1 MSDFKPAPYC
11 IAPALDDDAQPPRGS
26 GELLT
31 LRRYYC
37 AATVDGKDFPW
48 LHTLTRHYATFAAAE
63 SQLDECRE
71 EWPNAVVTSA
81 FLAFDPEDEA
91 QLDAYLR
98 LVQDF
103 NREVGEMPA

>member
-1 MSDFKPAPYC
+1 MSDFQPAPYRV
-11 IAPALDDDAQPPRGS
+11 APALDADAEPPKCCDGF
-26 GELLT
+26 LA

-37 AATVDGKDFPW
+37 VATIEGDDFPW

-63 SQLDECRE
+63 LHLAECRE
-71 EWPNAVVTSA
+71 KWPNAVVTSA

-98 LVQDF
+98 MQQDF
-103 NREVGEMPA
+103 NREVGEMAA